1 MLNPVR
7 YKTEEHRAYQQALDD
22 FGITELLA
30 KLKNYSDADFDG
42 AWMQL
47 QPQEIETLAAILI
60 SGLIESID
68 GKLIGAYFNLIRH
81 NHQDIAPGLIKAST
95 PLGFNPERSCS
106 VSVRRSRRVNL
117 KYPDASIELP
127 ANFPD
132 VANTP
137 RFLYGDRLRWLSD
150 ESDTD
155 WGIVIGRFY
164 SFASHRCGWSW
175 CYIIWLSKESQSAA
189 WTSTDIAWEEDLA
202 PMDEEAY

>member
-30 KLKNYSDADFDG
+30 KLKNYSDADFDS

-47 QPQEIETLAAILI
+47 QPQEVETLAAILI

-68 GKLIGAYFNLIRH
+68 GKLIAAYLHLIRH
-81 NHQDIAPGLIKAST
+81 NHQDIVPGLIKAST
-95 PLGFNPERSCS
+95 ALGF
-106 VSVRRSRRVNL
+106 NL

-132 VANTP
+132 VAKTP
-137 RFLYGDRLRWLSD
+137 RFLYGDRLRWLSN

-175 CYIIWLSKESQSAA
+175 CYLIWLSKESQSAA
-189 WTSTDIAWEEDLA
+189 WTSADIAWEEDLE
-202 PMDEEAY
+202 PMGEEVY